1 MPATMTTRAYQPADE
16 AAVWA
21 LLERALAAGDLPRMG
36 HHDIGA
42 IRDRLAIDAGSRLVA
57 VEGERVVG
65 LVVLSMQHL
74 LVDRDARRRGHGRR
88 LVEAALAM
96 LASRGER
103 FLDLYVPPGTAA
115 ATSFAQASGF
125 APHASL
131 WQMRL
136 DSDAVIAAPSFPPG
150 VVTRPLRV
158 GEDEEQFVELFN
170 RAFAAHPTPLSVPLD
185 TLRHVHALPSF
196 DPSAFLVAL
205 DGCDG
210 RTMAG
215 FCRTRLDG
223 DVGEVVLVGVLPE
236 RRGVGLGR
244 ALLAWGVQHLRQR
257 GAAEIMLSVEA
268 LNTTALGLYEQVGF
282 RRVQEWPRWRRL
294 V

>member
-1 MPATMTTRAYQPADE
+1 MTTRAFQPAD
-16 AAVWA
+16 AAPVWA
-21 LLERALAAGDLPRMG
+21 LLERALAAGDLPGMG
-36 HHDIGA
+36 RHDIEA
-42 IRDRLAIDAGSRLVA
+42 IRDRLAIDPGSRLVA

-65 LVVLSMQHL
+65 LVVPSMQHL

-103 FLDLYVPPGTAA
+103 FLDLYVPPDSVVAER
-115 ATSFAQASGF
+115 FAQASGF

-136 DSDAVIAAPSFPPG
+136 EPNAVVAAPSFPPG
-150 VVTRPLRV
+150 IVTRPLRV
-158 GEDEEQFVELFN
+158 GEDEEQFVDLFN
-170 RAFAAHPTPLSVPLD
+170 RAFAAHPTPLSVTPD

-196 DPSAFLVAL
+196 DPSAFLIAL
-205 DGCDG
+205 DGRDG

-215 FCRTRLDG
+215 FCRTSLDG
-223 DVGEVVLVGVLPE
+223 DVGEVVLIGVLPE
-236 RRGVGLGR
+236 WRGVGLGR

-257 GAAEIMLSVEA
+257 GAAEVVLSVEA
-268 LNTTALGLYEQVGF
+268 LNTNALGLYERAGF